1 MASHWLS
8 PERMVRGAVSPSP
21 LSIIEREWV
30 NLPDFAL
37 QAMYLDT
44 ITYLPNDI
52 LTKLDRATMA
62 FGLEGRIPYLDHRVV
77 EFAWRLP
84 LHMKVRPDCGKW
96 ILRQVLYRYVPPKLV
111 ERSKMGF
118 GVPLD
123 SWLRTSMR
131 DWAEALLESTRLQK
145 EGVFDAAAV
154 RKKWDDYLSGR
165 GAWQYHLWD
174 ILMFQSWLQHQ
185 RLDGGMFPRAEC
197 VQIGA

>member
-1 MASHWLS
+1 
-8 PERMVRGAVSPSP
+8 MVRGAVSPSP
-21 LSIIEREWV
+21 LSIIEWEWL

-84 LHMKVRPDCGKW
+84 LHMKIRPDCGKW
-96 ILRQVLYRYVPPKLV
+96 ILRQVLYRYVPAKLV

-131 DWAEALLESTRLQK
+131 DWAEALLESTRLQQ
-145 EGVFDAAAV
+145 EGFFDAGAV
-154 RKKWDDYLSGR
+154 RKKWEDHLSGR

-185 RLDGGMFPRAEC
+185 RLTGHVSQA
-197 VQIGA
+197 